1 MLFFY
6 RTQSRFHKP
15 LKTRKTMK
23 LFPHQEEARDF
34 LLANRRCILAD
45 QPRVGKTLPAAAA
58 ALEHLPAIIVCPAIA
73 KTVWEAAFN
82 KLDPSVPV
90 RVITGKKQAAEI
102 ICSGVTI
109 VNYDILSSV
118 TAFTGIKTVVFDECH
133 RLKNNKA
140 IRTKAAML
148 MMKKIDRVYAL
159 SGTIVPNRPAELWP
173 ILHGLGI
180 YRGGW
185 FDFVYRY
192 AKAWNPPWGGLD
204 VSGASNIP
212 ELKALVR
219 PHILRRRKE
228 DIFMDY
234 KEPQISLITFDL
246 PIDKR
251 EQNFDADSLMA
262 NPNALLA
269 FEGLSEIMREAGI
282 RKAPLAVEF
291 INDLLQSGEP
301 VVVFAHHKD
310 VVSILFDGLKEFK
323 PVMVVGD
330 TPKDQRTKNIDDFQ
344 SGKTKCFIGNISSC
358 GEGIDLSASDT
369 IVFVE
374 PTWQTSALEQAS
386 SRVENINKNGVK
398 PLIYL
403 LTVRASLDHTI
414 LDRVIKKQ
422 KIVSQ
427 II

>member
-1 MLFFY
+1 
-6 RTQSRFHKP
+6 
-15 LKTRKTMK
+15 MK
-23 LFPHQEEARDF
+23 LFPHQEEAKQF
-34 LLANRRCILAD
+34 LLDKRRAILAD

-58 ALEHLPAIIVCPAIA
+58 ALEHLPAIVVCPAIA

-159 SGTIVPNRPAELWP
+159 SGTPIPNRPIELWP

-185 FDFVYRY
+185 FDFAARY
-192 AKAWNPPWGGLD
+192 AKMWSAPWGLD

-212 ELKALVR
+212 ELKALMR
-219 PHILRRRKE
+219 PFVLRRKKE

-234 KEPQISLITFDL
+234 KEPQVSLVTFDL

-251 EQNFDADSLMA
+251 EQSFDADALVA
-262 NPNALLA
+262 NPNALMA
-269 FEGLSEIMREAGI
+269 FEGLAEIMREAGM
-282 RKAPLAVEF
+282 RKIKAASEF
-291 INDLLQSGEP
+291 ISDLLQSGEP

-310 VVSILFDGLKEFK
+310 VVHGLVEELKDHK
-323 PVMVVGD
+323 PVVVVGD
-330 TPKDQRTKNIDDFQ
+330 TPATKRTENIAAFQ
-344 SGKTKCFIGNISSC
+344 SGHTKVIVGNIAAMS
-358 GEGIDLSASDT
+358 EGVDLSAADT

-374 PTWQTSALEQAS
+374 CTWSTSALEQAS
-386 SRVENINKNGVK
+386 SRVENINKSGIK
-398 PLIYL
+398 PVIYL
-403 LTVRASLDHTI
+403 LTIRASLDHNV
-414 LDRVIKKQ
+414 LAKVLKKQ
-422 KIVSQ
+422 NIVNQ

>member
-1 MLFFY
+1 MTITLY
-6 RTQSRFHKP
+6 
-15 LKTRKTMK
+15 
-23 LFPHQEEARDF
+23 PHQEEAKQF
-34 LLANRRCILAD
+34 LLAHRRCILAD
-45 QPRVGKTLPAAAA
+45 QPRVGKTLPTAAAV
-58 ALEHLPAIIVCPAIA
+58 LQHLPAIIVCPAIA
-73 KTVWEAAFN
+73 KSVWEAAIN
-82 KLDPSVPV
+82 KLDPSVKV
-90 RVITGKKQAAEI
+90 KVINGKKQAGELIA
-102 ICSGVTI
+102 SGVTI
-109 VNYDILSSV
+109 INYDILSSV
-118 TAFTGIKTVVFDECH
+118 TAYAGIQTVVFDECH
-133 RLKNNKA
+133 RLANPKA

-219 PHILRRRKE
+219 PHLLRRKKE

-234 KEPQISLITFDL
+234 KDPQVSLITFDL

-251 EQNFDADSLMA
+251 EQKFDADALVA
-262 NPNALLA
+262 NPNAILA

-282 RKAPLAVEF
+282 RKAPLAIEF
-291 INDLLQSGEP
+291 IANLLKSDEP
-301 VVVFAHHKD
+301 VVVFAHHKE
-310 VVSILFDGLKEFK
+310 VVSMLFEGLKEFK

-330 TPKDQRTKNIDDFQ
+330 TPKDKRIKNIDDFQ

-358 GEGIDLSASDT
+358 GEGIDLSAADT

-386 SRVENINKNGVK
+386 SRVENINKNGSK
-398 PLIYL
+398 PVIYL
-403 LTVRASLDHTI
+403 LTVRASLDHTV
-414 LDRVIKKQ
+414 LDRTLKKQ
-422 KIVSQ
+422 KIISQ

>member
-1 MLFFY
+1 
-6 RTQSRFHKP
+6 
-15 LKTRKTMK
+15 MK
-23 LFPHQEEARDF
+23 LFPHQEEAKQF
-34 LLANRRCILAD
+34 LLDKRRAILAD

-58 ALEHLPAIIVCPAIA
+58 ALQHLPAIVVCPAIA

-102 ICSGVTI
+102 ICSGATI

-159 SGTIVPNRPAELWP
+159 SGTPIPNRPIELWP

-185 FDFVYRY
+185 FDFAARY
-192 AKAWNPPWGGLD
+192 AKMWSAPWGLD

-212 ELKALVR
+212 ELKALMR
-219 PHILRRRKE
+219 PFVLRRKKE

-234 KEPQISLITFDL
+234 QQPQVSLVTFDL
-246 PIDKR
+246 PVDKR
-251 EQNFDADSLMA
+251 EQSFDADALVA
-262 NPNALLA
+262 NPNALMA
-269 FEGLSEIMREAGI
+269 FEGLAEIMREAGM
-282 RKAPLAVEF
+282 RKIKAASEF
-291 INDLLQSGEP
+291 ISDLLESGEP

-310 VVSILFDGLKEFK
+310 VVHGLVEELKDHK
-323 PVMVVGD
+323 PVVVVGD
-330 TPKDQRTKNIDDFQ
+330 TLSTKRTENIAAFQ
-344 SGKTKCFIGNISSC
+344 SGQTKVIVGNIAAMS
-358 GEGIDLSASDT
+358 EGVDLSAADT

-374 PTWQTSALEQAS
+374 CTWSTSALEQAS
-386 SRVENINKNGVK
+386 SRVENINKSGVK
-398 PLIYL
+398 PVIYL
-403 LTVRASLDHTI
+403 LTIRASLDHNV
-414 LDRVIKKQ
+414 LAKVLKKQ
-422 KIVSQ
+422 NIVNQ

>member
-1 MLFFY
+1 M
-6 RTQSRFHKP
+6 Q
-15 LKTRKTMK
+15 
-23 LFPHQEEARDF
+23 LFPHQQEAKLF
-34 LLANRRCILAD
+34 LLSRRRAILAD
-45 QPRVGKTLPAAAA
+45 QPRVGKTLPTAAA
-58 ALEHLPAIIVCPAIA
+58 ALENLPALIVCPAIA
-73 KTVWEAAFN
+73 KTVWEAAFARLAPN
-82 KLDPSVPV
+82 VSVHV
-90 RVITGKKQAAEI
+90 VNGKREASEVNSADVTI
-102 ICSGVTI
+102 INYDVLQYGVTQ
-109 VNYDILSSV
+109 VDRYNTLV
-118 TAFTGIKTVVFDECH
+118 LDEAH
-133 RLKNNKA
+133 RLANPKA
-140 IRTKAAML
+140 KRTKAAML
-148 MMKKIDRVYAL
+148 AMKKIDYVFAL

-192 AKAWNPPWGGLD
+192 AKAWSPPWGGLD

-212 ELKALVR
+212 ELKALVK
-219 PHILRRRKE
+219 PHMLRRKKE

-234 KEPQISLITFDL
+234 KEPQVSLITFDL
-246 PIDKR
+246 AVDKR
-251 EQNFDADSLMA
+251 EQSFDADALIA

-282 RKAPLAVEF
+282 RKAPLAIEF
-291 INDLLQSGEP
+291 IDDLLKSEEP
-301 VVVFAHHKD
+301 VVVFAHHKE
-310 VVSILFDGLKEFK
+310 VVAMLTEGLKEHK

-330 TPKDQRTKNIDDFQ
+330 TPKAQRQKNIDAFQ
-344 SGKTKCFIGNISSC
+344 SGQTKCFIGNISSC
-358 GEGIDLSASDT
+358 GEGIDLSTADT

-386 SRVENINKNGVK
+386 SRVENINKNGIK

-414 LDRVIKKQ
+414 LGKVIAKQ
-422 KIVSQ
+422 KIISQ

>member
-1 MLFFY
+1 MTITLY
-6 RTQSRFHKP
+6 
-15 LKTRKTMK
+15 
-23 LFPHQEEARDF
+23 PHQEEAKQF
-34 LLANRRCILAD
+34 LLAHRRCILAD
-45 QPRVGKTLPAAAA
+45 QPRVGKTLPTAAA

-73 KTVWEAAFN
+73 KSVWEAAIS

-90 RVITGKKQAAEI
+90 RVINGKKQAGELIA
-102 ICSGVTI
+102 SGVTI
-109 VNYDILSSV
+109 INYDILSSV
-118 TAFTGIKTVVFDECH
+118 TAHAGIQTVVFDECH
-133 RLKNNKA
+133 RVKNHKA
-140 IRTKAAML
+140 LRTKAAML

-180 YRGGW
+180 YKGGW

-219 PHILRRRKE
+219 PHLLRRKKE

-234 KEPQISLITFDL
+234 KDPQVSLITFDL

-251 EQNFDADSLMA
+251 EQKFDADALVA
-262 NPNALLA
+262 NPNAILA

-282 RKAPLAVEF
+282 RKAPLAIEF
-291 INDLLQSGEP
+291 IANLLKSDEP
-301 VVVFAHHKD
+301 VVVFAHHKE
-310 VVSILFDGLKEFK
+310 VVSMLFEGLKEFK

-330 TPKDQRTKNIDDFQ
+330 TPKDKRIKNIDDFQ

-358 GEGIDLSASDT
+358 GEGIDLSAADT

-386 SRVENINKNGVK
+386 SRVENINKNGSK
-398 PLIYL
+398 PVIYL
-403 LTVRASLDHTI
+403 LTVRASLDHTV
-414 LDRVIKKQ
+414 LDRTLKKQ
-422 KIVSQ
+422 KIISQ